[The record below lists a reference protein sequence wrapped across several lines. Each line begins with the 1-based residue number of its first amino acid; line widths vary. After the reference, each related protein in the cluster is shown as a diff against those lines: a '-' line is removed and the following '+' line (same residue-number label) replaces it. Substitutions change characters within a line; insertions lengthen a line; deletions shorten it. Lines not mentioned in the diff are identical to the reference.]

1 MRLFWRL
8 GRRPSRAFAESPER
22 PVGAKLEITYA
33 CNLRCG
39 FCYTDSP
46 RRTLQRTPELSD
58 EQWRESCASRS
69 SWASSRPLSPAA
81 SRCCAGS

>member
-1 MRLFWRL
+1 MKPLATRAAEARHSA
-8 GRRPSRAFAESPER
+8 RRVARRALRPPEPR
-22 PVGAKLEITYA
+22 PVAPATPTGGKFEITYA

-58 EQWRESCASRS
+58 EQWL
-69 SWASSRPLSPAA
+69 LSLIHI
-81 SRCCAGS
+81 